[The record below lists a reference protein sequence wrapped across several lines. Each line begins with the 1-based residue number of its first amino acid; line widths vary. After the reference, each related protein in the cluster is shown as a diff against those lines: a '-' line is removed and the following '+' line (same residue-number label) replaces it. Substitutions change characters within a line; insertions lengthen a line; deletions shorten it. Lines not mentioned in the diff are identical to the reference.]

1 MKTILDL
8 KVNQQATIQNISIS
22 AGKEFINDI
31 MDHGVFPG
39 SLIVLSELSQSSD
52 KVIFLSGDNLI
63 SIRKTEAKFIYI
75 DEIPE

>member
-8 KVNQQATIQNISIS
+8 KINQQATIKNISIS

-39 SLIVLSELSQSSD
+39 SLVILSELSQSSD
-52 KVIFLSGDNLI
+52 KIIFLSGDNLI
-63 SIRKTEAKFIYI
+63 SIRKTEAKYIYVG
-75 DEIPE
+75 EILE

>member
-8 KVNQQATIQNISIS
+8 KKNQQATIQNISIS

-39 SLIVLSELSQSSD
+39 SIVILSELSQSND
-52 KVIFLSGDNLI
+52 KIIFISGDNLI
-63 SIRKTEAKFIYI
+63 SIRKTEAKYIYI
-75 DEIPE
+75 DEINE